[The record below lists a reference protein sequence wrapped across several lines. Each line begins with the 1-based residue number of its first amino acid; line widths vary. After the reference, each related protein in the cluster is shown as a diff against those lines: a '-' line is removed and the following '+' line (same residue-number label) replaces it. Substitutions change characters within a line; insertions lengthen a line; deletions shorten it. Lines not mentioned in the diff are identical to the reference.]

1 VVPVGEVERAM
12 RGLDRAAL
20 LAFVAEAWAARG
32 RETAVVDGVVLAREP
47 TTGVERRVA
56 VAPARGGVLGARLGR
71 ADRVDLPADADA
83 DAGVDAVVTPAPERV
98 ARRVDGDVRVLG
110 PAAVRDLLRHGL
122 DASTGERL
130 ARRHLGVDLEVERGP
145 RLDAPDGGGL
155 TASFPGGPPVLA
167 AVLVVLALVAGGVVV
182 AWPGGSEAGTG
193 ERPAA
198 SEYTVVAPSTPEAG
212 EPLAASEYTVVP
224 PAGTAAA
231 TRGSEFPPGLG
242 PGGVENL
249 TALLEGHRER
259 VVGRPYAFSMTFR
272 GTTGADG
279 TRWADARTS
288 VRVRS
293 ESVYR
298 YRQVGVPEGRVGVGA
313 ASATNATNATQGASG
328 GSGTAGAV
336 TVRGGYADGEVLYLR
351 DGDDYD
357 RRPLPASTGASRFA
371 DRVEGFLRVYLSTN
385 RTSVTATDEVAGGYR
400 VVATGR
406 PSRLVADDRIPPG
419 GDDLRPPFEAVRN
432 YTAVAVVT
440 RQGLVRE
447 LRVAYERPDGVEAA
461 FALTYVSVGSLPA
474 GPSSVEPP
482 SWYEAALAAT
492 GDGRGADDDDDRNG
506 EAAAAAGG

>member
-1 VVPVGEVERAM
+1 M

-32 RETAVVDGVVLAREP
+32 RETERRDDAVLVREP
-47 TTGVERRVA
+47 ATGVQRRVA
-56 VAPARGGVLGARLGR
+56 VAATRGGVLGARLGR
-71 ADRVDLPADADA
+71 VGAVDPRADV
-83 DAGVDAVVTPAPERV
+83 VVTPAPGRV
-98 ARRVDGDVRVLG
+98 RRRVGDDVRVLG

-122 DASTGERL
+122 DAPTGERL
-130 ARRHLGVDLEVERGP
+130 ARRHLGIDLEVERERRPG
-145 RLDAPDGGGL
+145 APADGGSP
-155 TASFPGGPPVLA
+155 APGPSLPGTTPVLA
-167 AVLVVLALVAGGVVV
+167 AVLVALAVVAGGVGVG
-182 AWPGGSEAGTG
+182 WPGGSD
-193 ERPAA
+193 
-198 SEYTVVAPSTPEAG
+198 PEAG
-212 EPLAASEYTVVP
+212 EPFAASEYTVVP
-224 PAGTAAA
+224 PSTPPAAVEPTAVEPTAVD
-231 TRGSEFPPGLG
+231 EFPPGLG
-242 PGGVENL
+242 PGSVENL
-249 TALLEGHRER
+249 TALLERHRAV
-259 VVGRPYAFSMTFR
+259 VVGRPYALSMTFR

-279 TRWADARTS
+279 TRWADARAS
-288 VRVRS
+288 VRVLS
-293 ESVYR
+293 ESVFR
-298 YRQVGVPEGRVGVGA
+298 YRQVGVPEGRVGVVTTDGTNRTGDANGTGGA
-313 ASATNATNATQGASG
+313 I
-328 GSGTAGAV
+328 V
-336 TVRGGYADGEVLYLR
+336 VRGGYADGEALYLR

-357 RRPLPASTGASRFA
+357 RLALPASASASPFASRA
-371 DRVEGFLRVYLSTN
+371 VGFLRVYLSTN
-385 RTSVTATDEVAGGYR
+385 RTRVTAIDEGRGEYR

-406 PSRLVADDRIPPG
+406 PSRLLANDRIPPG